1 VNTITTLTRR
11 AEDKMEAH
19 SAAYHPHTSSTTL
32 GEIEIMKLEDVS
44 RQGADI
50 ARAESNVYAPTVK
63 LLLQLCQRFYTNERM
78 IRFFGDKNKAT
89 VVKFKGSDLHFEDVM
104 IVPGTSL
111 KKSRALQVQMALRAA
126 ELGMFSSQDPQEAAR
141 LRQDLADH
149 LTLNLTVESTDD
161 QLDTNNAKDENQQ
174 MLEGIEPPVEWSD
187 NHFIHKRW
195 HMRVLKSS
203 DFRNLPEP
211 TKTTVRAIVMHHN
224 DMHTEAMEA
233 DLAQGEIGM
242 RIAAEAA
249 MAQQQGGMGGAVGG
263 AMPTADGR
271 MLVPQEAPGSPK
283 SGNLVGGGFEGG
295 GVIPGGEPGMG
306 AELPVSGEQ

>member
-111 KKSRALQVQMALRAA
+111 KKSRALEVQLALRAA
-126 ELGMFSSQDPQEAAR
+126 ELRLFESPDPAEAR
-141 LRQDLADH
+141 QLRQDLADI
-149 LTLNLTVESTDD
+149 LSLNLTTESMTD
-161 QLDTNNAKDENQQ
+161 QLDKNNARDENLQ
-174 MLEGIEPPVEWSD
+174 MLEGVEPPVEWSD
-187 NHFIHKRW
+187 NHIIHINQV
-195 HMRVLKSS
+195 MRLLKSA
-203 DFRNLPEP
+203 DFRNLPQP
-211 TKTTVRAIVMHHN
+211 TKDRVRQIAMYHLEMHKQMLMG
-224 DMHTEAMEA
+224 DMETGPEAMGQVAMGEA
-233 DLAQGEIGM
+233 GAQG
-242 RIAAEAA
+242 
-249 MAQQQGGMGGAVGG
+249 AQAQSQ
-263 AMPTADGR
+263 MPGQLLPDGR
-271 MLVPQEAPGSPK
+271 MLVPQE
-283 SGNLVGGGFEGG
+283 VGGEPNNGNRISPES
-295 GVIPGGEPGMG
+295 IPGGEPGMG